1 LIKSGLSDTIFA
13 ITSKVISS
21 HTSAFNLSDF
31 KVTIGTSG
39 LAVSGEKN
47 TIGQFHITFSLYCTP
62 QSLSCIDT
70 PNINSHGI
78 LGNEKK
84 A

>member
-1 LIKSGLSDTIFA
+1 LIKSGLSDIIFET
-13 ITSKVISS
+13 TSKVISS
-21 HTSAFNLSDF
+21 HISTLVLSDF

-39 LAVSGEKN
+39 LAISGGKK
-47 TIGQFHITFSLYCTP
+47 TIGQFQISSSLDCLP
-62 QSLSCIDT
+62 SSLSYIVT